1 MHFLKTMKQGISGK
15 MVQSNAIS
23 IDESTVSAGI
33 SPCNSAFYQTQPE
46 QPYVVIFTLNPVEQ
60 VPIWLSGLAD
70 WFQKYGISLVYRHP
84 LQALP
89 VEFFQQSLGTLLW
102 SGSVPVFEPLKQ
114 FLRANDLKF
123 SFIECGFFPQTQHIY
138 FDRQGINVESSLA
151 ANDLDWLPKDVAP
164 ILQYKRDVFFQDV
177 PTYSG
182 QQDYIFVP
190 LQLAQDS
197 NIQLNSRFVNGMQE
211 FIDYIES
218 LYPDETLVF
227 KRHPRDHTS
236 YQISSKRSY
245 WSTDCSRA
253 LIKGAKKVHGINSTV
268 LFEAELYGAET
279 IIEGDCLLTRH
290 ADRKSE
296 LLSALMLWQFD
307 VRQQDFCVEKIAQR
321 TYLALDHYLAQQW
334 EAKGGSG
341 SKDR

>member
-1 MHFLKTMKQGISGK
+1 

-23 IDESTVSAGI
+23 IDESTVSTSI
-33 SPCNSAFYQTQPE
+33 SPCNSAFYQAQPE
-46 QPYVVIFTLNPVEQ
+46 QAYVVLFTLNPVEQ
-60 VPIWLSGLAD
+60 VPIWLAALAD
-70 WFQKYGISLVYRHP
+70 WFQNYKISLVYRHP

-102 SGSVPVFEPLKQ
+102 GGSAPVFEPLKQ
-114 FLRANDLKF
+114 FLHANGLKF

-138 FDRQGINVESSLA
+138 FDRQGINVDCSLA
-151 ANDLDWLPKDVAP
+151 FDPLHWLPKDATSM
-164 ILQYKRDVFFQDV
+164 LQHKRDTFFQNV
-177 PTYSG
+177 GTYSE

-197 NIQLNSRFVNGMQE
+197 NIQLNSRFVKGMQE

-227 KRHPRDHTS
+227 KRHPRDNTQ
-236 YQISSKRSY
+236 YQLGPKRRY
-245 WSTDCSRA
+245 WSADCSRA

-279 IIEGDCLLTRH
+279 LFEGDCLLTRH
-290 ADRKSE
+290 SARKSE

-307 VRQQDFCVEKIAQR
+307 VQQQDFCLEKIAQR
-321 TYLALDHYLAQQW
+321 SYLALDHYL
-334 EAKGGSG
+334 
-341 SKDR
+341 

>member
-1 MHFLKTMKQGISGK
+1 MLGK
-15 MVQSNAIS
+15 MGQINAMS
-23 IDESTVSAGI
+23 IDKSEILARI
-33 SPCNSAFYQTQPE
+33 SPCNSAFYQVQPE
-46 QPYVVIFTLNPVEQ
+46 QPYVIIFTLNPAEQ
-60 VPIWLSGLAD
+60 VPVWLAALAG

-102 SGSVPVFEPLKQ
+102 SGSVPQFEPLKQ
-114 FLRANDLKF
+114 FMRANDLQY

-151 ANDLDWLPKDVAP
+151 ANDLNWLPKDVTP
-164 ILQYKRDVFFQDV
+164 ILQHKRELFFQDV
-177 PTYSG
+177 HAYSTH
-182 QQDYIFVP
+182 QDYIFVP

-197 NIQLNSRFVNGMQE
+197 NVQRNSRFVNGMQE

-218 LYPDETLVF
+218 HYFDETLVF
-227 KRHPRDHTS
+227 KRHPRDNSS
-236 YQISSKRSY
+236 YQLRSGRSY
-245 WSTDCSRA
+245 WSADCSRA

-268 LFEAELYGAET
+268 LFEAELYGTET

-307 VRQQDFCVEKIAQR
+307 IEQQDFSLEKIAR
-321 TYLALDHYLAQQW
+321 RSYLALERYL
-334 EAKGGSG
+334 
-341 SKDR
+341 